1 MNPPFEAHKNG
12 INLISL
18 FTDKIQKSSDI
29 LGNYIFSTLS
39 SLREP
44 EPGRTSRRFARRT
57 RDPLPF
63 IHYGPGITH
72 EISNRE
78 LKYIISIFCMAELD
92 TGSLSFDSLSRPV
105 VFEAVS
111 VNFGGASVISGQ
123 FTATPTTRLATGE
136 LDE

>member
-1 MNPPFEAHKNG
+1 
-12 INLISL
+12 
-18 FTDKIQKSSDI
+18 
-29 LGNYIFSTLS
+29 
-39 SLREP
+39 
-44 EPGRTSRRFARRT
+44 
-57 RDPLPF
+57 
-63 IHYGPGITH
+63 
-72 EISNRE
+72 
-78 LKYIISIFCMAELD
+78 MAELD